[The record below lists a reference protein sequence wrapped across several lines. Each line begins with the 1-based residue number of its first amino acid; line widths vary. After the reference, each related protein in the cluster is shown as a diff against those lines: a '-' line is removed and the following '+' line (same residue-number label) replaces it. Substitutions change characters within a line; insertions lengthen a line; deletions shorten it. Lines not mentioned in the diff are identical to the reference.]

1 MQGKY
6 YSTKIRPLIKPSDQ
20 HTAFA
25 NRDVLFDWVA
35 VEIPAGT
42 PRLVSVF
49 ANLRPKGDANA
60 TINNFG
66 FNLYFADDDRTSLGT
81 VNDSQSDR
89 PHRDLIG
96 ALEFSAENTIAMGI
110 NSSVCTMV
118 SGPTLDPDHGRFDNL
133 VLRPK
138 DSLDAHT
145 AGYRTIYMGG
155 IANASIDWTS
165 INAIAEAGAAE
176 AASTQVI
183 TMDGT
188 SMDVRE
194 HFAIGDTVAIGTSA
208 GTPAADS
215 QLGVIQSVDSA
226 TQLTLTDVSATELV
240 DGDILYNIHPMEI
253 TLNFEY

>member
-89 PHRDLIG
+89 PHRDLVG

-118 SGPTLDPDHGRFDNL
+118 SGPTLDADHGRFDNL
-133 VLRPK
+133 VLKAK
-138 DSLDAHT
+138 DGLDAHT
-145 AGYRTIYMGG
+145 AGYRTIYIGALAVG
-155 IANASIDWTS
+155 ALDWTS

-176 AASTQVI
+176 AATTQII

-194 HFAIGDTVAIGTSA
+194 HFAIGDTVAIGTSV

-215 QLGVIQSVDSA
+215 QLGIIQSVDSA